1 MLEFRHLQTLL
12 AERDRGT
19 RARSID
25 SIAAALMIAAGM
37 SALATLAAPACSSAE
52 NSFAVASGLPC
63 EQVAGWPKLALRHR
77 CIPQAVR
84 LQAAFG
90 DTSKVVWA
98 ATRAGFD
105 MLVHRSN
112 DGVSGVI
119 RSTGT
124 WEYDHLRAMEARR
137 PPPATFPKRYA
148 DVGANLGYHTM
159 VAASKGYQV
168 DAFEVMPANAA
179 MINMSLCA
187 NPQLSRLV
195 HLRNVGFS
203 SSPRTCIFVSADTN
217 KADAIARCDLPSA
230 DQFKQAGYQVRGLLP
245 LSTISAV
252 LSKDYYAMKVRA
264 ARSGWHA

>member
-1 MLEFRHLQTLL
+1 ML
-12 AERDRGT
+12 AEFS
-19 RARSID
+19 RAALGLYTLSR
-25 SIAAALMIAAGM
+25 LMIAVGL
-37 SALATLAAPACSSAE
+37 SALTTLAAPACSSAE
-52 NSFAVASGLPC
+52 SSFALKSGMPC
-63 EQVAGWPKLALRHR
+63 AQVAGWPKLALRHK
-77 CIPQAVR
+77 CIPQTLKV
-84 LQAAFG
+84 QAAFG

-98 ATRAGFD
+98 TTRAGFD

-137 PPPATFPKRYA
+137 PPPATSPKRYA

-203 SSPRTCIFVSADTN
+203 SSPRTCVFVSADTN
-217 KADAIARCDLPSA
+217 KADAIARCDLPGA
-230 DQFKQAGYQVRGLLP
+230 DQFKQPGYQVRGLLP
-245 LSTISAV
+245 LSTISSV
-252 LSKDYYAMKVRA
+252 LRFLPEYLM
-264 ARSGWHA
+264 H